1 LELGFYRSAIL
12 AARQVLNLVGMSDL
26 ETLNAPAYFSHVRF
40 GTYFTDLI
48 LSAAQQTNLHPLM
61 VFSIIRQESAFES
74 FASSSADARGL
85 MQIVPDTGSELA
97 TELDWPDNYTEND
110 LYRPMVSL
118 VFGTHYLSKW
128 REYFGG
134 DMYAALAAYNGGPGN
149 AIEWKNLA
157 PDDPDLFLE
166 VIRFDETR
174 AYIRGIYEIFN
185 IYRRIYD
192 RTP

>member
-1 LELGFYRSAIL
+1 
-12 AARQVLNLVGMSDL
+12 
-26 ETLNAPAYFSHVRF
+26 
-40 GTYFTDLI
+40 
-48 LSAAQQTNLHPLM
+48 
-61 VFSIIRQESAFES
+61 
-74 FASSSADARGL
+74 